1 MSVGK
6 QIIDL
11 TPILE
16 AFEAQEGE
24 VQHIIGATGQGKTYE
39 ATRRALQFLYS
50 GYTVYTTWR
59 LNLPDYYDE
68 REHWWPVIRNIILF
82 RSKFYKFNFKE
93 NWKYVNLDEYNF
105 PEGDKNAG
113 VFDTEKFAR
122 FLATRTDCIFML
134 DEGQDTFDS
143 HQRAGKIARQSITRT
158 RHMHKTLIIIS
169 QRAQAVDVNAR
180 GNVTYFYKCEKRQFP
195 FLPTYFKVYRT
206 EEIDEGNNYPIWIR
220 HNSVGDIIWK
230 APVFHSAFA
239 RKRIYDAYDSWYMR
253 KQMVRSQNLSLEAYQ
268 LNSIDKFKALFG
280 NAFARKQKP
289 QAEPPT
295 VTEQA
300 VEPEI
305 PVSVA
310 PEPIPEL
317 STGYPQPVDKPLDSM
332 VEFPHELSEASK
344 GLKSETRTK
353 QRAQAHGTLDLRKP
367 RRIQAIQA

>member
-1 MSVGK
+1 MEIGK
-6 QIIDL
+6 RVIDL
-11 TPILE
+11 TRILE

-68 REHWWPVIRNIILF
+68 REHLWPIIRNMLLF
-82 RSKFYKFNFKE
+82 RKQFYRFNFKE
-93 NWKYVNLDEYNF
+93 NWKYVDLDSFNF

-113 VFDTEKFAR
+113 VFDTERFAKY
-122 FLATRTDCIFML
+122 LATRTDCIFML

-195 FLPTYFKVYRT
+195 FLPSYFKVYRT

-220 HNSVGDIIWK
+220 HNSVGEVVWK
-230 APVFHSAFA
+230 ADIFHAAFA

-253 KQMVRSQNLSLEAYQ
+253 KQMVRSQSLDLEAFE
-268 LNSIDKFKALFG
+268 LGAGDKVKALFL
-280 NAFARKQKP
+280 NIFARRQKP
-289 QAEPPT
+289 SPNIDSEHLNSAG
-295 VTEQA
+295 
-300 VEPEI
+300 
-305 PVSVA
+305 A
-310 PEPIPEL
+310 PENEPLEL
-317 STGYPQPVDKPLDSM
+317 STDVDNSVDNSLDSV
-332 VEFPHELSEASK
+332 VELPHENYVEPV
-344 GLKSETRTK
+344 LKNVV
-353 QRAQAHGTLDLRKP
+353 DLR
-367 RRIQAIQA
+367 RVRTS